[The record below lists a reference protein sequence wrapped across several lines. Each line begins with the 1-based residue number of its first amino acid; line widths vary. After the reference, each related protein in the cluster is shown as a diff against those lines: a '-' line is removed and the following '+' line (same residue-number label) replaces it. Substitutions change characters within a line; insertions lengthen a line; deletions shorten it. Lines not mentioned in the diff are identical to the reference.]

1 MNHEDLPGGCY
12 TPNDWLIAQ
21 GKEPLLEGFAGFAG
35 ESENEFS
42 PFQAAKT
49 DKLPPFPEPCLPGP
63 LWDMTAARAE
73 NLQTAGD
80 MFGTNLL
87 AA

>member
-42 PFQAAKT
+42 PFQAARRT
-49 DKLPPFPEPCLPGP
+49 SCRHSRS
-63 LWDMTAARAE
+63 RASP
-73 NLQTAGD
+73 APS
-80 MFGTNLL
+80 GT
-87 AA
+87 

>member
-42 PFQAAKT
+42 PFQAAK
-49 DKLPPFPEPCLPGP
+49 DAKYIL
-63 LWDMTAARAE
+63 
-73 NLQTAGD
+73 
-80 MFGTNLL
+80 
-87 AA
+87 